1 MPRIPSFLLPK
12 ASKRAARAAAG
23 NEGSLRASR
32 SIEGFRGAGRP
43 TVRGGGLRLERL
55 GARVGRELADELAF
69 LLVVVHAVVL
79 EAPLLGGAGREAV
92 SPPLLLAEHA
102 EAHACDGQVD

>member
-1 MPRIPSFLLPK
+1 MPREAPPLLPS
-12 ASKRAARAAAG
+12 AGKRAARAAAG

-32 SIEGFRGAGRP
+32 SIEGFRGAGGP
-43 TVRGGGLRLERL
+43 TVRGGALERERL
-55 GARVGRELADELAF
+55 GARVGRELADELAAP
-69 LLVVVHAVVL
+69 LEVVHAVVL
-79 EAPLLGGAGREAV
+79 EAPLLGGAGRVAV